1 MGHTDLLYSS
11 LAHAIARAL
20 VNVVAL
26 LDSRHDDVGDPEQ
39 IG

>member
-11 LAHAIARAL
+11 LAHAIA
-20 VNVVAL
+20 
-26 LDSRHDDVGDPEQ
+26 LDSRHDDVYDPEQ